1 MNIKE
6 RIVSDLE
13 SLPDSLISEVFDF
26 IQYLKLK
33 KSASNLETA
42 ILSESAL
49 GKDWNRPEEDEI
61 WQDL

>member
-33 KSASNLETA
+33 KGASNLETA

-49 GKDWNRPEEDEI
+49 GKDWNRPEEDEA